1 MQLSDDHKPEREDE
15 AVSQSSYVVV
25 GRKISMK
32 IRRMSVYVT
41 CQI

>member
-25 GRKISMK
+25 GLKISMK
-32 IRRMSVYVT
+32 IRRMSVYAACHV
-41 CQI
+41 